1 MFAINSEGNRH
12 HMKKIKPKPLSMKIT
27 INKSLQVDQNSISL
41 SENENH
47 IKQTN
52 RSNGEKKD
60 SENEDSY
67 ETNSKKML
75 NGEDKLIK
83 LIKFDEEENKP
94 KYENF
99 LTENFSSDNSN
110 VRNLYQLT
118 NLYYITFYQRFDTEE
133 NKNREKAIETQN
145 LISQNNAQT
154 ISKLIPDE
162 ESTLKKDYTTS
173 TLIKDDL
180 ANDLFREITRR
191 ETIV

>member
-110 VRNLYQLT
+110 VRNLY
-118 NLYYITFYQRFDTEE
+118 
-133 NKNREKAIETQN
+133 
-145 LISQNNAQT
+145 
-154 ISKLIPDE
+154 
-162 ESTLKKDYTTS
+162 
-173 TLIKDDL
+173 
-180 ANDLFREITRR
+180 
-191 ETIV
+191 